1 MSKIAITKVTLIFY
15 LLVPSIEIGLK
26 YFLEKNPQE
35 QPQWAGGGGSFL
47 PLLSSLLKSSS

>member
-35 QPQWAGGGGSFL
+35 QPQAVGSFL